1 MTRLAL
7 RINNYSKAKLANEQY
22 TIDMEIHLLAKKHT
36 IGQWPPG
43 LLMGP
48 NLHPKTARARR
59 DDPTQRE
66 HVHGELVSSWRA
78 GESTCIA

>member
-22 TIDMEIHLLAKKHT
+22 TINMEIHLLAKKHT

-48 NLHPKTARARR
+48 NLHPKRARARR

-66 HVHGELVSSWRA
+66 HVHGELVSSPRA